1 MIAVY
6 VDDLNLVGTPD
17 EIARAASYL
26 RKEFEMKDLG
36 KTKFCLGIQIEHLS
50 TGIFIHQSTYTEK
63 MLKRFNMDKA
73 YPLSTAMVV
82 RTLDVQK
89 DPFRPPDEGETILGP
104 ETPYLSAIG
113 TLMYLANNTRPD
125 IAFAVN
131 LLARYSSTPTRRHW
145 KGVKD
150 VLRYLRGTTDLG
162 LFYPQEPVSNLTGF
176 ADAGYLSD
184 PHKGRSQTGYLFS
197 YNGTAI
203 SWRSAKQTLTATS
216 SNHAEIL
223 ALHEASR
230 ECQWLRSMIGHIQS
244 SCKLPSVTTNLTVIY
259 EDNSACTSQI
269 Q

>member
-1 MIAVY
+1 MYSIKLQRSLYGLKQSGRMWYNRLSDYLIKEGYQNDNICPCVFIKSSTNGFVVIAVY

-73 YPLSTAMVV
+73 YPLSTPMVV

-131 LLARYSSTPTRRHW
+131 LLARYSSTPT
-145 KGVKD
+145 
-150 VLRYLRGTTDLG
+150 
-162 LFYPQEPVSNLTGF
+162 
-176 ADAGYLSD
+176 
-184 PHKGRSQTGYLFS
+184 
-197 YNGTAI
+197 
-203 SWRSAKQTLTATS
+203 
-216 SNHAEIL
+216 
-223 ALHEASR
+223 
-230 ECQWLRSMIGHIQS
+230 
-244 SCKLPSVTTNLTVIY
+244 
-259 EDNSACTSQI
+259 
-269 Q
+269 